1 MLYLVVVDF
10 SGMHEEEQQRAT
22 LREAKK
28 LLIECGEY
36 KNVETAKLRE
46 DKAKK

>member
-1 MLYLVVVDF
+1 MVVVDF
-10 SGMHEEEQQRAT
+10 SRIREEEQQKEA
-22 LREAKK
+22 LREAKEM
-28 LLIECGEY
+28 LIECGEY

>member
-1 MLYLVVVDF
+1 VVVDF
-10 SGMHEEEQQRAT
+10 SVIHEEEQQEAA

-36 KNVETAKLRE
+36 TNVETAKLRE
-46 DKAKK
+46 DNLHTRS